1 MATAVSGFITI
12 ATAGTALAGPAS
24 GAGTFALIANP
35 ANTGTYCYVGND
47 GADDVAATN
56 GYPLSKT
63 LGNQVVVV
71 VGPGGL
77 AEYRFDSDTNGDD
90 IIYLRIAGEGDGV
103 PAV

>member
-24 GAGTFALIANP
+24 GPGTFLIIANP
-35 ANTGTYCYVGND
+35 ANTGTYCYMGDD
-47 GADDVAATN
+47 GAGDVASTN

-63 LGNQVVVV
+63 LGNQVVVT

-77 AEYRFDSDTNGDD
+77 AEYMFDSDTNNDD
-90 IIYLRIAGEGDGV
+90 LIYLRIAGEGDGV